1 MRAVRCAK
9 DYDRLF
15 PGRRPLDIVIV
26 RPTTENLTT
35 VRRLRGIEYRV
46 FEDSDDIH
54 DLINM
59 EVRREL
65 EEDLESI
72 GRDTLND
79 ALLNSLPKRKWRLE
93 VVNVSNVRLNP
104 PILNSCD
111 VKTGRKFTE
120 RLAERRLEL
129 RRALEAR
136 GAVIWPIVLLREENL
151 LIDGYCRHSTLQEMG
166 IHETYAYVGTSI
178 VR

>member
-1 MRAVRCAK
+1 M
-9 DYDRLF
+9 
-15 PGRRPLDIVIV
+15 IV

-35 VRRLRGIEYRV
+35 VRRLRSIEYRV

-54 DLINM
+54 DLINT

-65 EEDLESI
+65 EADLESM
-72 GRDTLND
+72 GQDPSDD

-93 VVNVSNVRLNP
+93 VVSINDVRLNP
-104 PILNSCD
+104 LILNSSD
-111 VKTGRKFTE
+111 VKTGRKFAE
-120 RLAERRLEL
+120 RLKERRSEL

-136 GAVIWPIVLLREENL
+136 RAVIWPIVLLREENFL
-151 LIDGYCRHSTLQEMG
+151 VDGYCRHSTLQEMG
-166 IHETYAYVGTSI
+166 IPETYAYVGTTI

>member
-1 MRAVRCAK
+1 M
-9 DYDRLF
+9 
-15 PGRRPLDIVIV
+15 IV

-54 DLINM
+54 DLINT

-65 EEDLESI
+65 EADLESM
-72 GRDTLND
+72 GQDPLND
-79 ALLNSLPKRKWRLE
+79 ALLNTLPKRKWRLE
-93 VVNVSNVRLNP
+93 VVSLGEVLLNP
-104 PILNSCD
+104 LILNSSD
-111 VKTGRKFTE
+111 VKTGRKFAE
-120 RLAERRLEL
+120 RLKERRLEL

-151 LIDGYCRHSTLQEMG
+151 LVDGYCRHSTLQEMG
-166 IHETYAYVGTSI
+166 IPETYAYIGTSI
-178 VR
+178 AR

>member
-1 MRAVRCAK
+1 M
-9 DYDRLF
+9 
-15 PGRRPLDIVIV
+15 IV

-35 VRRLRGIEYRV
+35 VRRLRCIEYRV

-54 DLINM
+54 DLINT

-65 EEDLESI
+65 EADLKNM
-72 GRDTLND
+72 GRDPRDD

-93 VVNVSNVRLNP
+93 VVSINDVRLNP
-104 PILNSCD
+104 LILNSSD
-111 VKTGRKFTE
+111 LKSGRKFME
-120 RLAERRLEL
+120 RLKERRSEL

-136 GAVIWPIVLLREENL
+136 RAVIWPIVLSREENL
-151 LIDGYCRHSTLQEMG
+151 LVDGYCRHSALQEMG
-166 IHETYAYVGTSI
+166 IPETYAYVGTSI